1 MQSGAREEDGKSA
14 AKSDRSP
21 HLTVLYVQPV
31 VKPLTLSLKRLKGE
45 KLCVHFSLHGGVT

>member
-21 HLTVLYVQPV
+21 HLTVQYVQPV